1 MILWQ
6 HQRDLSMSD
15 KWEGPESRGMEE
27 EEKEESI
34 DQGEYQEESRDQGEY
49 QEESRDQ
56 GEYEKNAAQ
65 SGDQEEN
72 TQAKWY
78 IFNNIF
84 LIIYF

>member
-49 QEESRDQ
+49 LFYVQVFSMYYRL
-56 GEYEKNAAQ
+56 YTVCIPSK
-65 SGDQEEN
+65 
-72 TQAKWY
+72 
-78 IFNNIF
+78 
-84 LIIYF
+84 